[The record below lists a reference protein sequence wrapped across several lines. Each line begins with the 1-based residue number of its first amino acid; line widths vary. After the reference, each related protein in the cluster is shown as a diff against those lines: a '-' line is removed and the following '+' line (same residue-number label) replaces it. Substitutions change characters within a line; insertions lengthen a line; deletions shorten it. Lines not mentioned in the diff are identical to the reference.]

1 MTLAV
6 AAGSLNPKAPT
17 ERLEPDDRFAWGSV
31 VKTFT
36 GAGIMRLVSE
46 GKLSLEDKAYKF
58 VDPMLRRERYVYDTM
73 RRLFG
78 VKRWGHHSKNKK
90 FFDPNNI
97 TIRQLLGM
105 RSGVPDYDTDAY
117 KHLQFKHPSIDFSPL
132 EIFDFVHGPLEFLP
146 GNASFSYCSV
156 NFMLLGYVAAYFQNI
171 STWRDLDQTT
181 IFPSDVKPAV
191 PGSRRG
197 DGVVFA
203 DKGACLEYTRVHG
216 ITTIPGVDATGS
228 PSNESWDVSST
239 SCVAGW
245 TAGNV

>member
-1 MTLAV
+1 MAPAPLYFCVLLVFIFAPLNTAGMGLSPAQTEKLRKELQEVAQSVSDSIGGNGVALSVHHAAFQPMTLAV
-6 AAGSLNPKAPT
+6 AAGSLDPKTPT

-105 RSGVPDYDTDAY
+105 R
-117 KHLQFKHPSIDFSPL
+117 
-132 EIFDFVHGPLEFLP
+132 
-146 GNASFSYCSV
+146 
-156 NFMLLGYVAAYFQNI
+156 
-171 STWRDLDQTT
+171 
-181 IFPSDVKPAV
+181 
-191 PGSRRG
+191 
-197 DGVVFA
+197 
-203 DKGACLEYTRVHG
+203 
-216 ITTIPGVDATGS
+216 
-228 PSNESWDVSST
+228 
-239 SCVAGW
+239 
-245 TAGNV
+245 